1 MLESGSAQFKIIPR
15 CNSKELY
22 HYLGQTL
29 GNSKFGNAVI
39 HVRTNVI
46 NNSSKSLQ
54 LLENTE
60 KNAEKCFSHGIENV
74 FISRAVYNKKSNRY
88 FLEQANAQVASFYR
102 EINYGIIDHSSINS
116 SDFYY
121 DGLHLLE
128 SGKITVVNNIIDCLD
143 TLSPQLPQLRKQQW
157 FLL

>member
-46 NNSSKSLQ
+46 NNSSKLLQ

-88 FLEQANAQVASFYR
+88 FLEQANAQVANFYR
-102 EINYGIIDHSSINS
+102 EINYGIIDHSSISS
-116 SDFYY
+116 SDFYH
-121 DGLHLLE
+121 DGLRLLE
-128 SGKITVVNNIIDCLD
+128 SSKIKVANNIIDCLD
-143 TLSPQLPQLRKQQW
+143 TLSPQLPQLRK
-157 FLL
+157 

>member
-1 MLESGSAQFKIIPR
+1 M
-15 CNSKELY
+15 
-22 HYLGQTL
+22 
-29 GNSKFGNAVI
+29 
-39 HVRTNVI
+39 RTNAI

-54 LLENTE
+54 LLENTD
-60 KNAEKCFSHGIENV
+60 KNAEKCFSHGIEN
-74 FISRAVYNKKSNRY
+74 SRAVYNKKSNRY
-88 FLEQANAQVASFYR
+88 FLEQANAQVANFYR

-128 SGKITVVNNIIDCLD
+128 SGKITVVNNIIDCLY
-143 TLSPQLPQLRKQQW
+143 TLSPQLPQLRKKQW